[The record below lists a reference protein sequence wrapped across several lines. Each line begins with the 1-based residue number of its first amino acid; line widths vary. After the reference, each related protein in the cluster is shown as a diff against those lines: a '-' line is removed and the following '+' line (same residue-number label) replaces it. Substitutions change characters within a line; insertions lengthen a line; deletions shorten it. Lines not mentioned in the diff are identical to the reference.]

1 MSANS
6 VLILVLVHESLFIIK
21 FESILVSGSYLFPIL
36 FGSLTST
43 INSVFGN
50 GGTAIVHGFLPSQVH
65 MVHTPIGQ
73 FDLLWGSGGS
83 PGVFGLDRLVRL
95 QRLRLALLVD
105 SSDPEFKEFCKTFCF
120 VFTFDILAFCQH

>member
-1 MSANS
+1 MSTNF

-21 FESILVSGSYLFPIL
+21 FESILVSGGYLFPIL
-36 FGSLTST
+36 FGGLTST

-50 GGTAIVHGFLPSQVH
+50 GGTAIVHGFCPSQVH

-73 FDLLWGSGGS
+73 FDLLRGSGGS
-83 PGVFGLDRLVRL
+83 PGIFGLDGLVRL

-105 SSDPEFKEFCKTFCF
+105 SSDPEFKEF
-120 VFTFDILAFCQH
+120 L